1 MNKKPMYE
9 IVYESLKE
17 KILNDEYPLDK
28 PLPTQIEI
36 AKMFQ
41 TSEITSRRA
50 LVELANDHII
60 TRIRGKG
67 SFVNPSLLHKL
78 ENEQNKITKIYF
90 VHNKFSFQLLSHR
103 FFVDLLDGIHHTCED
118 KKIKFEMWNY
128 QRKGEP
134 PNTIGVGLVILNDDK
149 GVGIS
154 LDVLDRWRKEQRPI
168 ITAHFYYPHLE
179 IPYVVVNNVNS
190 GYLATQHLIAREHR
204 NIGIILTGNSLLD
217 MNQEF
222 MLRLEGYKLALSHH
236 QIPFHSDRMV
246 IVGGESESEEMGYEG
261 MRSLLDLDNTITAV
275 VATSDMK
282 AFGAIEAIKDA
293 GLSVPEDISVVGID
307 DLQLSKYY
315 SPSLTTINQNSY
327 TLGKRSVELLE
338 EYAMIGENEP
348 KNLLKDEI
356 YPKLIVRDSTKV
368 LSDIKKSGGI

>member
-9 IVYESLKE
+9 IIYKTLKE
-17 KILNDEYPLDK
+17 QIINDKYPLDK

-36 AKMFQ
+36 AKMFN

-50 LVELANDHII
+50 LVELATDGII

-67 SFVNPSLLHKL
+67 SFVNPSLKNQL
-78 ENEQNKITKIYF
+78 ESEQNKITKIYY
-90 VHNKFSFQLLSHR
+90 VHTEVSFQLLSHR
-103 FFVDLLDGIHHTCED
+103 FYVDLLEGIHHDCE
-118 KKIKFEMWNY
+118 KKNIKFEMWNY
-128 QRKGEP
+128 HRNGEP
-134 PNTIGVGLVILNDDK
+134 PNEKGVGLIILNDGK
-149 GVGIS
+149 GDGIS
-154 LDVLDRWRKEQRPI
+154 LDVLDKWKQERRPL
-168 ITAHFYYPHLE
+168 ITSHFYYPHLE

-190 GYLATQHLIAREHR
+190 GYLATQHLIAHKHH
-204 NIGIILTGNSLLD
+204 NIGIILTGDSLLD

-236 QIPFHSDRMV
+236 QILFRSENIQ
-246 IVGGESESEEMGYEG
+246 IVSGEHESEQMGFEG
-261 MRSLLDLDNTITAV
+261 MKRLLALNNPPTAV
-275 VATSDMK
+275 VATSDLK

-315 SPSLTTINQNSY
+315 SPALTTINQNSY

-338 EYAMIGENEP
+338 EYAMLD
-348 KNLLKDEI
+348 KNNNKELIKDEI
-356 YPKLIVRDSTKV
+356 YPKLIVRDSTKM
-368 LSDIKKSGGI
+368 LSEIKRSGEI